1 METDKIIELLII
13 FVSSAC
19 AVFSVI
25 YAYKMTVISKQ
36 SSELSFKAFEDNRN
50 ERKLNLHY
58 QFQTTIREL
67 QKQLPANVN
76 DKDYVPT
83 VEEKRII
90 SLYWYCI
97 FDEWYICKKQSE
109 FYADLW
115 DKIYVKGLDSA
126 FKIEA
131 FRVRIEEM
139 FDKGESSFMGFGMEF
154 KTVLNEICYNSTKTQ
169 LK

>member
-1 METDKIIELLII
+1 MTTDKIIELTII
-13 FVSSAC
+13 SVSSLC
-19 AVFSVI
+19 AVISVI
-25 YAYKMTVISKQ
+25 YAYKMTLISKQ
-36 SSELSFKAFEDNRN
+36 SSELSYKAFEENRN

-67 QKQLPANVN
+67 QKQLPATVN
-76 DKDYVPT
+76 DKNYNPT
-83 VEEKRII
+83 IEEKRII

-109 FYADLW
+109 FYSDLW

-126 FKIEA
+126 FKIDA
-131 FRVRIEEM
+131 FKNRIEEM
-139 FDKGESSFMGFGMEF
+139 FEKGESSFMGFGMEF
-154 KTVLNEICYNSTKTQ
+154 KSVLNEICFTATKTQ